1 MDPSS
6 AVQPREQQTKKKKKY
21 PEPTPELYRIIEKF
35 RLSDKDM
42 EQLYNRFL
50 DIDEDKSGEIDIDEF
65 AALFGRKRDMYV
77 EGLFDLVLG
86 LAEKYTEEWELQ
98 RQKEEHSKQAL
109 EEAKLRGGDTAP
121 GRNPR
126 GAKTGD
132 SPGKSSQ
139 HRRQASM
146 DHNNATTSMSI
157 DSIITRK
164 GATKKSALSFD
175 DFVRTCMTYCMF
187 EEAIII
193 LFTFNLFD
201 TDHSGTLTP
210 DEMKHLVRIV
220 HNLDASQQRSSYI
233 TNLSKQMMLTFDE
246 NGDGKLDFE
255 EFKVL
260 VRQNPRLLFPAFD
273 LQTSMQ
279 KATMGVAWFKRWMQ
293 RRAQQRA
300 KQAESA
306 RKQRELEVREA
317 AKREA
322 AEEKILAE
330 AEQAYRES
338 VGLSRMVGCCCCRYD
353 ALEVTA
359 EAERMILEEERKEA
373 NIRKYGTPEPP
384 PGTIEEA
391 PIVSKVRLRKRNQ
404 RPSFRP
410 GSRRVK
416 TQEEKERE
424 WERKRHK
431 MKLETE
437 SAAGEDDEEG
447 ATIKA
452 QSTGRARRRRRRQS
466 SGGNVNKTNADGSYY
481 DEFGFLVEAAESKDY
496 EDPDKGPASL
506 TSAQSRAISRVLGPK
521 PDVTQGA
528 SRSAIRDYQR
538 AQQALAAARKE
549 REEKK
554 RRKQADKDRKA
565 LLKLAARGPPSKV
578 EADPMAA
585 TELGAASGMNSSPTD
600 MRASFHRHATAPP
613 LSPTEKQ
620 KQLAEADAHAA
631 MIAKNKAQHSNA
643 LDAYHEQLKL
653 AKALAKKSGRRVQS
667 APVARNPGR
676 AMGSKKKSRTTLRE
690 RVCGLLLL
698 SFLPG
703 SICEI

>member
-1 MDPSS
+1 MASDECLFI
-6 AVQPREQQTKKKKKY
+6 AVASCRA
-21 PEPTPELYRIIEKF
+21 L
-35 RLSDKDM
+35 
-42 EQLYNRFL
+42 NRFP
-50 DIDEDKSGEIDIDEF
+50 K
-65 AALFGRKRDMYV
+65 
-77 EGLFDLVLG
+77 
-86 LAEKYTEEWELQ
+86 
-98 RQKEEHSKQAL
+98 
-109 EEAKLRGGDTAP
+109 
-121 GRNPR
+121 
-126 GAKTGD
+126 
-132 SPGKSSQ
+132 
-139 HRRQASM
+139 
-146 DHNNATTSMSI
+146 
-157 DSIITRK
+157 IIT
-164 GATKKSALSFD
+164 
-175 DFVRTCMTYCMF
+175 
-187 EEAIII
+187 AIQR
-193 LFTFNLFD
+193 
-201 TDHSGTLTP
+201 LTAHVCP
-210 DEMKHLVRIV
+210 
-220 HNLDASQQRSSYI
+220 
-233 TNLSKQMMLTFDE
+233 
-246 NGDGKLDFE
+246 
-255 EFKVL
+255 
-260 VRQNPRLLFPAFD
+260 
-273 LQTSMQ
+273 
-279 KATMGVAWFKRWMQ
+279 
-293 RRAQQRA
+293 
-300 KQAESA
+300 
-306 RKQRELEVREA
+306 
-317 AKREA
+317 
-322 AEEKILAE
+322 
-330 AEQAYRES
+330 
-338 VGLSRMVGCCCCRYD
+338 
-353 ALEVTA
+353 
-359 EAERMILEEERKEA
+359 MILS
-373 NIRKYGTPEPP
+373 
-384 PGTIEEA
+384 
-391 PIVSKVRLRKRNQ
+391 VQ
-404 RPSFRP
+404 
-410 GSRRVK
+410 
-416 TQEEKERE
+416 
-424 WERKRHK
+424 
-431 MKLETE
+431 
-437 SAAGEDDEEG
+437 EG

-506 TSAQSRAISRVLGPK
+506 VSDRNDSIQCCSSAFPMRSSLFCDSGYQCTLNGGRAFLTQTSAQSRAISRVLGPK